1 MRRPQSFATALH
13 GSLDPLSIKIIMS
26 LAFHSRLNG
35 SLTRGIA
42 RIGQSFF
49 SSSSSSS
56 KPGLH
61 YETLVFDRSENGE
74 QNESESVSVVL
85 HGLLGTGRNLRTF
98 VNMLFNSLVS
108 DETCSTKHR
117 VLLMDLRHHGK
128 TNQLFDPRGPDT
140 IEHAAKDVVDTV
152 EKANLGA
159 GVDRIIGHSLGGK
172 VSLDVARQLDA
183 SCQVWTLD
191 SFPFSF
197 DESSKRNAL
206 GVLKVL
212 ETIAGV
218 VQPLESRAEL
228 YEILENHGFSKG
240 LQQWLGSNLIGNEDE
255 GYVWNFHIPGVF
267 SLYESYSRTDYSE
280 LLVEP
285 PEQSQFEIIRALQ
298 SKGWD
303 EESIEKLHHLSS
315 NSRGMTRVHELE
327 NAGHWLHAENP
338 DGLVK
343 LMLPHMK
350 LACRDS

>member
-1 MRRPQSFATALH
+1 MSLTSHSRLH
-13 GSLDPLSIKIIMS
+13 GSLV
-26 LAFHSRLNG
+26 RN
-35 SLTRGIA
+35 IA

-56 KPGLH
+56 PGLH
-61 YETLVFDRSENGE
+61 YEELVFERAE

-98 VNMLFNSLVS
+98 VNMLFNGLVS
-108 DETCSTKHR
+108 DETCCSTKHR

-128 TNQLFDPRGPDT
+128 SNQIFDPSGPDT
-140 IEHAAKDVVDTV
+140 IENAAQDVIHTV
-152 EKANLGA
+152 EKANP
-159 GVDRIIGHSLGGK
+159 GVGVERIIGHSLGGK
-172 VSLDVARQLDA
+172 VSLEVARQLDTP
-183 SCQVWTLD
+183 CQVWTLD

-212 ETIAGV
+212 ETIAGI

-240 LQQWLGSNLIGNEDE
+240 LQQWLGSNLVGNDDE

-267 SLYESYSRTDYSE
+267 NMYESYGKTDYSDF
-280 LLVEP
+280 LAKP
-285 PEQSQFEIIRALQ
+285 PDQCRVEIIRALE

-303 EESIEKLHHLSS
+303 EESIEKLQYLSS

-338 DGLVK
+338 SGLAE

-350 LACRDS
+350 HSCDSYN